1 MACLKVRENL
11 FEINPCVKLSLLMS
25 RKAFL
30 RNLFFPL
37 SLSVIFLS
45 EWGEWGIKNWAGKSP
60 ERLDDIFD
68 QWEKGKKW
76 WFSVKCSAEWARF
89 RCTELECTWWPLI
102 ASSPDCTWTWL
113 HLNLITPNCTWL
125 HLIAPDLTWWHLI
138 TPGGTWL
145 HLIAPGGTW
154 LHLNL
159 IASHWFQHRLHLVV
173 MHLITST
180 RAIFSEIDCFW

>member
-1 MACLKVRENL
+1 MAWIKVRENL

-25 RKAFL
+25 RKASL

-68 QWEKGKKW
+68 QWEKREKW
-76 WFSVKCSAEWARF
+76 GFSVKCSAEWARF

-125 HLIAPDLTWWHLI
+125 HLIAPDCSWFNLVAPDYTWWHLI
-138 TPGGTWL
+138 APDCTWW
-145 HLIAPGGTW
+145 HLIAPEPDCI
-154 LHLNL
+154 LLVPAQ
-159 IASHWFQHRLHLVV
+159 ASPGWN
-173 MHLITST
+173 
-180 RAIFSEIDCFW
+180 APAY